1 MVCNQMDLASF
12 NSSIEVFDFGEL
24 AALPPQEVK
33 ITDTPTKATIMRF
46 IVTTSSQRYKEP
58 YLIKEASESDYKP

>member
-1 MVCNQMDLASF
+1 
-12 NSSIEVFDFGEL
+12 VFDFGEL

-46 IVTTSSQRYKEP
+46 IVTTSSQRYKES